1 MATIECICPPRAD
14 GEPRHAHGDNVT
26 LRPSLDFVGLARA
39 RNVVLAMRVE
49 ADANAPEIQAAVTEA
64 YLLQGITAWT
74 VVDADGDA
82 VPPTK
87 DAIRGYLLAR
97 ASAAIVVG
105 DEADGLYSAALMDAL
120 DPLVKAASSSSPAT
134 PTTEST
140 SQPTD
145 SPTKPRKHS
154 KRSSTTTTQTDGIV
168 RISPRHDGDSN
179 SSQSSAS
186 AG

>member
-1 MATIECICPPRAD
+1 VATIDCICPARPD
-14 GEPRHAHGDNVT
+14 GTPRHAHGDTVT

-97 ASAAIVVG
+97 PSAAIVVG
-105 DEADGLYSAALMDAL
+105 DELYSAALMDAL